1 MSEAELRRSR
11 SEVAVL
17 RELLAVQERSVI
29 EQAER
34 LEVALDESRRRA
46 ESLAENQVRLRAI
59 VETANEPILTF
70 DAQGTIESANPAT
83 ESMFGYSPVELR
95 GRAVQALLPGADWGW
110 TDLDPDIASPD
121 DEGAERSQGV
131 TAVRRDGS
139 TFPAELS
146 MSEMVISG
154 ETMYT
159 AMVRDV
165 SARRRIEELQS
176 EFVSTVSHELRT
188 PLTSI
193 RGALGLIA
201 GGITGEL
208 PAEAREFVEIAFSN
222 CERLVRLVNDI
233 LDTEKMQQGKL
244 EFTLRSTPLSQVL
257 KTTLSASEGLAREQG
272 VELILAG
279 EIPGGEVLVDLD
291 RLGQV
296 MANLL
301 ANAIKFSPTGARI
314 EVSAEIVRRRFRVS
328 IRDYGSGIP
337 EEFRGRIFQRFS
349 QADASATRKKGG
361 TGLGLSISKLLIE
374 HMRGTIGFEPAEG
387 QGTVFFFELPYL
399 PPVTPSEPDE
409 GEGPLVL
416 ICEDDPDL
424 AHSLAGLLKSRG
436 FAVHL
441 APTLERA
448 RRLLSSTVYA
458 AITLDLVL
466 ADGLGTDLIHELRAA
481 EATRLTPI
489 IVVTG
494 SDRRLGSAAV
504 LVTDVIQ
511 KPFEEERLLASLHN
525 AVALSGSL
533 SPRLLHV
540 EDDPDIRKIFRR
552 TLPQDWTVA
561 GAETIAAA
569 KSALRE
575 HTFDVVVLDLGLPDG
590 GGEELIDCVGEAQ
603 VILFSASEAPRATAE
618 RVTAALVKSRA
629 DAGQVRDLI
638 VSLIR
643 RDRGGNQ

>member
-1 MSEAELRRSR
+1 MTEGELRRAR
-11 SEVAVL
+11 SETTIL

-34 LEVALDESRRRA
+34 LEVLLRESRQRA
-46 ESLAENQVRLRAI
+46 ASLAESEVRLRAI
-59 VETANEPILTF
+59 VGTANEPILTF
-70 DAQGTIESANPAT
+70 DAQGTIESSNPAT
-83 ESMFGYSPVELR
+83 EATFGYSSAELA
-95 GRAVQALLPGADWGW
+95 GRAVQALLPG
-110 TDLDPDIASPD
+110 TDLAWRDLLPEQDSPD
-121 DEGAERSQGV
+121 DELTGSRQEV

-146 MSEMVISG
+146 LSEMEIAG
-154 ETMYT
+154 ETMFT
-159 AMVRDV
+159 AIVRDV
-165 SARRRIEELQS
+165 SERRRVEEMQS
-176 EFVSTVSHELRT
+176 QFVSTVSHELRT

-201 GGITGEL
+201 AGVTGEL
-208 PAEAREFVEIAFSN
+208 PPEAREYLEIAVSN

-244 EFTLRSTPLSQVL
+244 EFALETVPLGQTLPAIIG
-257 KTTLSASEGLAREQG
+257 ASEGLAQQG
-272 VELILAG
+272 NVELVLLG
-279 EIPGGEVLVDLD
+279 EIPPGEVLVDVD

-301 ANAIKFSPTGARI
+301 ANGVKFSPPGGRL
-314 EVSAEIVRRRFRVS
+314 EVSVEVLSRKFRVS
-328 IRDYGSGIP
+328 IRDHGPGIP
-337 EEFRGRIFQRFS
+337 EEFRDRVFQRFA
-349 QADASATRKKGG
+349 QADSSPTRKKGG

-374 HMRGTIGFEPAEG
+374 HMRGTIGFASAEG
-387 QGTVFFFELPYL
+387 QGTVFFIELPYL
-399 PPVTPSEPDE
+399 PPIGASQPESS
-409 GEGPLVL
+409 EGPLVL
-416 ICEDDPDL
+416 VCEDDPDL
-424 AHSLAGLLKSRG
+424 AYSLAGLLRSRG

-448 RRLLSSTVYA
+448 RRLLSNNTYA
-458 AITLDLVL
+458 AVTLDLVL
-466 ADGLGTDLIHELRAA
+466 ADGLGSDLIHELRAA

-511 KPFEEERLLASLHN
+511 KPFAEERLLGSLHN
-525 AVALSGSL
+525 AVALSGSVC
-533 SPRLLHV
+533 PRLLHV

-552 TLPQDWTVA
+552 ALPEGWSVA

-569 KSALRE
+569 KALLRE
-575 HTFDVVVLDLGLPDG
+575 QTFDVVVLDLSLPDG

-618 RVTAALVKSRA
+618 RVSAAMVKSRA

-643 RDRGGNQ
+643 GRQGGSP